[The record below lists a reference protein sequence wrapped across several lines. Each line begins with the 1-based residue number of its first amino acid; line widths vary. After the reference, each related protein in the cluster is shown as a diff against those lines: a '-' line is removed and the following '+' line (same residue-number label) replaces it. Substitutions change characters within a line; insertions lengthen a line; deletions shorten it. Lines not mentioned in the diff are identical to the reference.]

1 MKFYDNIDN
10 MTEEEYARYIDELLI
25 NKWIL

>member
-10 MTEEEYARYIDELLI
+10 MTDEEYVRYIDELLI